1 MILLNSTIKRVI
13 SLRAR
18 LQTTQKGALALM
30 IFKDFLSFFLK
41 RKILSFVNFSLLRI
55 STKSLQRRL
64 YKMSFLFLLS
74 CILAS
79 LKKNLQATLI
89 QNKAFFLR
97 AEFFLKFTA
106 NFLALKARIMP
117 LLPCKLRNS
126 KTFANTT
133 YFKKHY
139 FFKAIKNSSFAD
151 LKPKNS
157 QDLSIKFK
165 NSKFPRIKFKNSQK
179 LDLNSSKFGVNK

>member
-1 MILLNSTIKRVI
+1 
-13 SLRAR
+13 
-18 LQTTQKGALALM
+18 M

-55 STKSLQRRL
+55 SSKSLQRRL

-79 LKKNLQATLI
+79 LKKNLQATF

-126 KTFANTT
+126 KTLASKT

-179 LDLNSSKFGVNK
+179 LNLNSSKFGANK